1 MKQHGEP
8 FDGHQLYYFT
18 TCPYCIKV
26 RIAMWLK
33 GIKMPLRNI
42 QTNRSFRD
50 ELIEGGGKAQVPCL
64 RIENDQQEVRWMY
77 ESDDIIRYLN
87 SGLG

>member
-1 MKQHGEP
+1 MQQNA
-8 FDGHQLYYFT
+8 DTLNNHQLYYFT
-18 TCPYCIKV
+18 TCPYCLKV
-26 RIAMWLK
+26 RLAMWLQ
-33 GIKMPLRNI
+33 GIKIPLRNI

-64 RIENDQQEVRWMY
+64 RIENDQQEVTWMY
-77 ESDDIIRYLN
+77 ESDDIIRYLK

>member
-1 MKQHGEP
+1 
-8 FDGHQLYYFT
+8 
-18 TCPYCIKV
+18 
-26 RIAMWLK
+26 MWLK

-42 QTNRSFRD
+42 QTNRTFRD